1 MDYELFVKATDLP
14 ESLRE
19 YFPNQDIISIQDIID
34 GFISLDEDYKDFRE
48 NVNEFYVYKPDKYS
62 EPSDHTYL

>member
-19 YFPNQDIISIQDIID
+19 YFPNQDIISVQDIID
-34 GFISLDEDYKDFRE
+34 GFYNLDEDYRDFRE
-48 NVNEFYVYKPDKYS
+48 DVNEFYVYKPDKYP
-62 EPSDHTYL
+62 EPREYGE